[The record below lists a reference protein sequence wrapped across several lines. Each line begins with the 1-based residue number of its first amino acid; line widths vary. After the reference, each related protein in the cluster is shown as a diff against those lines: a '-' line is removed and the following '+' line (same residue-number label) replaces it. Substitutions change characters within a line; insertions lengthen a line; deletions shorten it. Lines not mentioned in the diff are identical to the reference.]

1 MPGRLEVITGPMFSG
16 KTEELIR
23 RVMRAK
29 QKGQKVLVFKP
40 QIDTRYSRSEVISHG
55 GLCVEARIIETLP
68 VETLLEVWDP
78 STRPDVIAIDEAQFF
93 GLGVPHAVNT
103 YAHLGVRVICS
114 GLDLTYQ
121 GLPFPPMPELLAY
134 ADEVV
139 KLRSVCARCFEDAT
153 RTYRLEPTSPEELPE
168 GVAPLTPILVGGA
181 EAYEPRCLPC
191 YTLR

>member
-1 MPGRLEVITGPMFSG
+1 MFSG

-55 GLCVEARIIETLP
+55 GLRVEARIVETLP
-68 VETLLEVWDP
+68 FLESLGDLWEP
-78 STRPDVIAIDEAQFF
+78 PTRPDVVAIDEAQFF
-93 GLGVPHAVNT
+93 GLSVPEMVQNYT
-103 YAHLGVRVICS
+103 GLGVRVICS

-121 GLPFPPMPELLAY
+121 GRPFPPMPELLAY

-153 RTYRLEPTSPEELPE
+153 RTHRLEPTTPEDLPSGE
-168 GVAPLTPILVGGA
+168 APLTPILVGGA
-181 EAYEPRCLPC
+181 EAYEPRCLSC
-191 YTLR
+191 YTIP